1 MTARVRRRCCRQMNL
16 SPSATSARRLVPC
29 SRGTRNRPCSSSIT
43 PTATAHSATDDAKAA
58 ATPTATSSPPSAG
71 PMNSLAVSSA
81 AWRRPLA
88 RESRLRGTTCGRI
101 DWAHVSWTVSAAPRN
116 SATAY
121 SAQIDPLP
129 NSTAATSTPRPD
141 ARTTFAVS
149 IAARRST
156 RSASAPAG
164 SANNSHGSVTATPTP
179 ATSAGESVS
188 VTATNGNATLTTPS
202 ARFDRVEDD
211 HSCQKARPRGSG
223 RPPPAPNSPPAR
235 HHTIEDS
242 HID

>member
-129 NSTAATSTPRPD
+129 NSTAATSTPRPMR
-141 ARTTFAVS
+141 AP
-149 IAARRST
+149 RSP
-156 RSASAPAG
+156 SASLLVGPPGPPAHRP
-164 SANNSHGSVTATPTP
+164 AVRTIATAASPRRRLP
-179 ATSAGESVS
+179 RRARESRSVS
-188 VTATNGNATLTTPS
+188 PQPTGT
-202 ARFDRVEDD
+202 
-211 HSCQKARPRGSG
+211 RP
-223 RPPPAPNSPPAR
+223 
-235 HHTIEDS
+235 
-242 HID
+242 